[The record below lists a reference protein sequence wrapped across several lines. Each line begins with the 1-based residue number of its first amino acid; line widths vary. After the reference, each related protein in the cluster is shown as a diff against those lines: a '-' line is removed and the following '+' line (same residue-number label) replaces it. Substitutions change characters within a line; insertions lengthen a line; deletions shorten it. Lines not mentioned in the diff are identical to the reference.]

1 MRFLAE
7 IVADVVY
14 SLRIAAAG
22 QWWLR
27 ALSAGS
33 LLGAAML
40 CLWWFPVLLQGWL
53 LAAVVLAGVWTVA
66 RPESFAPLGG
76 IATVSVWWL
85 AAAGGGD
92 GARWWQTAAVAGMLA
107 VFHLVTAH
115 CAAAPSYTRLRADA
129 VIAWLLRGLAY
140 LGACG
145 VAVGLVLGV
154 THLPH
159 DVLPRGPAWIYL
171 ALAAVLAATATLHAR
186 ITGRDD

>member
-85 AAAGGGD
+85 AGAGGGD
-92 GARWWQTAAVAGMLA
+92 AAQGLQRQGLGGAEA
-107 VFHLVTAH
+107 
-115 CAAAPSYTRLRADA
+115 
-129 VIAWLLRGLAY
+129 
-140 LGACG
+140 
-145 VAVGLVLGV
+145 
-154 THLPH
+154 
-159 DVLPRGPAWIYL
+159 RGPAQRMDRH
-171 ALAAVLAATATLHAR
+171 AA
-186 ITGRDD
+186 GRNRRNRRPKAGRRGRSPKDIADHRRRSRWRGGSPAGRSGCPAGW

>member
-7 IVADVVY
+7 VVADVVY
-14 SLRIAAAG
+14 SLRIATAG

-33 LLGAAML
+33 LLGAATL

-53 LAAVVLAGVWTVA
+53 LAVVVAAAVWTIA
-66 RPESFAPLGG
+66 RPESHAPLGG

-85 AAAGGGD
+85 AGAGD
-92 GARWWQTAAVAGMLA
+92 ARWWQTAGVAGLLA

-115 CAAAPSYTRLRADA
+115 CAAAPSYTGLRGDA
-129 VIAWLLRGLAY
+129 VVAWLLRGLGY
-140 LGACG
+140 LGACA

-154 THLPH
+154 THLP
-159 DVLPRGPAWIYL
+159 DGVLPRGPAWIYL
-171 ALAAVLAATATLHAR
+171 ALAAVLAVTAAVHAR
-186 ITGRDD
+186 VTGDRD